1 LKSALEEKRGV
12 LLITRKEF
20 SWSPM
25 AFFVTLM
32 GYFMD
37 DIEKWGMKSLPG
49 PLFSVKK
56 ESKFPF
62 CDSKWK

>member
-1 LKSALEEKRGV
+1 MVSDDV
-12 LLITRKEF
+12 LRY
-20 SWSPM
+20 
-25 AFFVTLM
+25 LM
-32 GYFMD
+32 GYFSNK
-37 DIEKWGMKSLPG
+37 ETEMKSLPG